1 MTSYYFKVESVIE
14 GTNGIRTTGA
24 FRYVT
29 IKDHPDQQYF
39 VHHAVLQKL
48 GLYLMD
54 TFRFNPQNKRKALPL
69 VLCAQNPETEEYI
82 VVGIWNTPSRAEGP
96 KRNTIP
102 PAFRY
107 LEDYWW
113 LCHGPPVKR
122 GSAAP
127 PSASL
132 LSGLVA
138 SFLPFVC

>member
-1 MTSYYFKVESVIE
+1 MIE

-82 VVGIWNTPSRAEGP
+82 VVGIWNTPSRAEGTKHYP
-96 KRNTIP
+96 TGLPLSRG
-102 PAFRY
+102 
-107 LEDYWW
+107 LLWV
-113 LCHGPPVKR
+113 CHGPPVKR

-127 PSASL
+127 PSASF